1 MDLLTHPQ
9 LTLTIPTLV
18 QQVPAWNSSHEKHKM
33 PIARLTHRLRFQ
45 MQKNLFGG
53 RICWDAKA
61 CRILVSCLLPDTYV
75 HRQVFSR
82 NSGVLNHSQEVNHNV
97 TA

>member
-1 MDLLTHPQ
+1 MSALTQ
-9 LTLTIPTLV
+9 SSLTLTIPNLV
-18 QQVPAWNSSHEKHKM
+18 QQVPAWNSSHKKHKM
-33 PIARLTHRLRFQ
+33 PIARLINRLRFQ

-75 HRQVFSR
+75 HRPVFSR
-82 NSGVLNHSQEVNHNV
+82 NSGVLNQSQEVNHA
-97 TA
+97 TK